1 MQLPLVDL
9 SMQTVS
15 SLLTV
20 EEKPEV
26 IAKRAPISKC
36 LDVLPL
42 RDPDFNAFCQ
52 RFNFYL
58 FLYNFLFQLVSRAV
72 LIISVCFSLFENIQ

>member
-36 LDVLPL
+36 LDVLPCSITA
-42 RDPDFNAFCQ
+42 R
-52 RFNFYL
+52 
-58 FLYNFLFQLVSRAV
+58 S
-72 LIISVCFSLFENIQ
+72 